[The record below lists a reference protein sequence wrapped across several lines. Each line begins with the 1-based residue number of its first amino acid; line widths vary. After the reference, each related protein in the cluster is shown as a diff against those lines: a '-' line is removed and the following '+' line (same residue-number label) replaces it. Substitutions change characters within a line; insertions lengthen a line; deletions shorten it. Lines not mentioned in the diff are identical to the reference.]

1 MLTRHHGQHRH
12 PCLLWQVLQGIPQQ
26 SSIPSQIWQFSQ
38 QSSQR
43 ELRLASGYGIIA
55 VALLDLHG
63 SNLHHIEPNATHHD
77 IRLGMFADDLT
88 AWTTGRSL
96 RRLEVKL
103 TGLTKLISKW
113 TKPHNMQLSKK
124 KGKCSTLQF
133 TNSRQDPPPKVQLDG
148 ETLLPVKK
156 FKLLGVILDAQ
167 LTMKL
172 HFEKLVK

>member
-1 MLTRHHGQHRH
+1 MEAMLR
-12 PCLLWQVLQGIPQQ
+12 
-26 SSIPSQIWQFSQ
+26 
-38 QSSQR
+38 
-43 ELRLASGYGIIA
+43 
-55 VALLDLHG
+55 
-63 SNLHHIEPNATHHD
+63 HIEPIATRHD

-113 TKPHNMQLSKK
+113 TEPHNMQFSKK
-124 KGKCSTLQF
+124 KGKGSTLLF
-133 TNSRQDPPPKVQLDG
+133 TNSRQDPLPKVQLDG

-167 LTMKL
+167 LPMKP
-172 HFEKLVK
+172 HFEKLVKESKMRLRQLCAVANSCFGPSQLSLRNMYVAYIRSVLDYAAPVW